1 MVELSKEIQE
11 AIDLTAIRAA
21 EETINILKNKNML
34 NNRDYYKRVEKI
46 LYNYNQLEESIK
58 EIEEEKEEIELSG
71 LRERSKSITYYSS
84 SSGMR
89 AIEDRYLL
97 KLEQCEYRKKEIE
110 LYKKKI
116 DRALA
121 KINKN
126 KYYGIIEK
134 KYIKKYNDDEKRITD
149 DGLAEEYGVERI
161 TIIRNRKRLINKLI
175 TLLFPESIMD

>member
-1 MVELSKEIQE
+1 MELSKEIQE
-11 AIDLTAIRAA
+11 AIDLTAIRVA
-21 EETINILKNKNML
+21 EETVNILKNKNML
-34 NNRDYYKRVEKI
+34 NNKDYYKRVEKI

-58 EIEEEKEEIELSG
+58 EIEEEKEEIYFHG
-71 LRERSKSITYYSS
+71 LRERSKSITYYQKNR
-84 SSGMR
+84 GMSV
-89 AIEDRYLL
+89 IEDSYLL
-97 KLEQCEYRKKEIE
+97 KIEQCEYRKKEIV

-134 KYIKKYNDDEKRITD
+134 KYLKKYNDNEKRITD

-175 TLLFPESIMD
+175 TVLFPESIMD